1 MNDDTLLVSGVNI
14 YVLGVDYLPTKSDLS
29 LKSSLYWQY
38 GTLQAAA
45 PAEKDLQ

>member
-29 LKSSLYWQY
+29 LEFCCLNIVSYKPF
-38 GTLQAAA
+38 G
-45 PAEKDLQ
+45 